1 MNEEKIETNLNLGMA
16 AAKSQHCVIQPQIM
30 PNLLDHAQKRDFEV
44 NNASVVIGALLGRV
58 DGKIIDISNCF
69 ALSLKTVER
78 KVEVQEGEKK

>member
-1 MNEEKIETNLNLGMA
+1 
-16 AAKSQHCVIQPQIM
+16 M
-30 PNLLDHAQKRDFEV
+30 PNLLDHVQKRDFEV

-78 KVEVQEGEKK
+78 KVEV